1 MPTSLPRSQE
11 SNRYY
16 NMVTTLVFPAFV
28 EKFKHMRVREV
39 TMQQDGARCHTCK
52 KKDGLEAS
60 MTQKLNAAG
69 AKLRPRI
76 KVVTQPAQSPDVN
89 ICDLAFFRALACAL
103 RKRRRVASG
112 ASRTA
117 LFDLDKLAAD
127 SHHAAFNDYSSETL
141 EEMWAYKTIIMDRI
155 IESKGGNDYM
165 TVVAR
170 PKSARAESGP
180 EGSRYSWRGRYI

>member
-1 MPTSLPRSQE
+1 
-11 SNRYY
+11 
-16 NMVTTLVFPAFV
+16 
-28 EKFKHMRVREV
+28 
-39 TMQQDGARCHTCK
+39 
-52 KKDGLEAS
+52 

-127 SHHAAFNDYSSETL
+127 SRAAFNVFSPETL
-141 EEMWAYKTIIMDRI
+141 EDMYT
-155 IESKGGNDYM
+155 
-165 TVVAR
+165 
-170 PKSARAESGP
+170 
-180 EGSRYSWRGRYI
+180 YI

>member
-39 TMQQDGARCHTCK
+39 TMQQDGARCHTQK
-52 KKDGLEAS
+52 KKDGDEA
-60 MTQKLNAAG
+60 MTKKLNAAG
-69 AKLRPRI
+69 AKLRPHI

-89 ICDLAFFRALACAL
+89 ICDLAFFRAPTCAL
-103 RKRRRVASG
+103 RKRRRVAWG

-117 LFDLDKLAAD
+117 LFDPDKLAAD
-127 SHHAAFNDYSSETL
+127 SHAAFNDYSSETL
-141 EEMWAYKTIIMDRI
+141 EVMWAYKTIIMDRI
-155 IESKGGNDYM
+155 IESKGGNDYDRRR
-165 TVVAR
+165 TTEERESRKRAR
-170 PKSARAESGP
+170 GQ
-180 EGSRYSWRGRYI
+180 